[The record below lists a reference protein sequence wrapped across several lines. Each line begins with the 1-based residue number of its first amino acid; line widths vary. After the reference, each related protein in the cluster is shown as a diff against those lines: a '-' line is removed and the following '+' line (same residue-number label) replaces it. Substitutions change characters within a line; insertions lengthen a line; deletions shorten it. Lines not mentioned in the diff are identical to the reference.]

1 MSSLLPFIVIGI
13 ATGAVYGL
21 AGTGLVL
28 TYKTSGIFNFA
39 YGSIAAISV
48 FVFYWLH
55 DEHGMA
61 WPLAAV
67 LCVLVLAPIEGLLLE
82 LLARALEPVGAM
94 LKVVATVG
102 LLLIVLGAGTLW
114 YGNNT
119 SSFPAFLP
127 TSTVRMLG
135 VNVQWQQIIVV
146 IVAVVASG
154 ILFWFFRFVRMGV
167 AMRGVVDNPDLVS
180 MTGESPARVRRWAWI
195 IGTVF
200 AAMAGLLLA
209 PSLPLDALIITMLVV
224 QAFGAAAIGYF
235 SSLPLTFIG
244 GLVVGVAAAVATKY
258 TASVTW
264 LSGLAEGLPF
274 ILLFIVLVVTP
285 RARLVE
291 RRVTRALQVHRPWYA
306 PTRVRLATAVVIT
319 VVLLFLP
326 KMVGFNLSVWSE
338 ALVYVIIFLSLG
350 LLVRTSGQLSLCHLA
365 FAAVGAAA
373 FGHFTDDW
381 HIPWLLAILLAG
393 LIAVP
398 VGALIAIP
406 AIRLSGVFLA
416 LATLG
421 FGVLLEQM
429 IYTTNLMFG
438 PTSSGIPAPRP
449 DVSLWGWHLSTDT
462 GFYYVLLLFAVA
474 TVAVV
479 MAIQRG
485 RLGRLLGGLADS
497 PMALET
503 HGATTN
509 VVRILLF
516 CISAAI
522 ASVAGALLATVFHYG
537 VGSNYASFE
546 SLTLVALVIISIGG
560 DPWYAVI
567 AAAGFAIVPGYVT
580 VSNIS
585 TYLEILFG
593 VFATIYAMTGGK
605 VPEVPARVRAV
616 LDWIGGRAPEAVA
629 PAALALAGAGAGAGV
644 AAPVG
649 TPQGDGRRGGDG
661 AAPARVAAAG
671 QRQIPTATA
680 GAGRTAAGTPA
691 GRSGLEVRQLAVHFG
706 GVRAVQDV
714 SLRAPTGRI
723 TGLVGPNGA
732 GKTTTFNACS
742 GLVRPT
748 SGRIVLHGTD
758 VTRLGPAGRARLG
771 LGRTF
776 QRAEL
781 FNSLSVRENVELG
794 REASLAGGN
803 PVAQLMARRGEK
815 ALVRRAVDDAIEL
828 TGIGPLAKLQAGLLP
843 TGQRRVVELARVLAG
858 PFDLLLLDEPSAGL
872 DGTETHRFGEILGE
886 VVGERGLGILLVEHD
901 MELVRQVCEVIY
913 VLDFGRLIFEGG
925 PDEMLAS
932 DVVRSAYLGTG
943 RVEEAVAEEAM
954 TAGAVAEELTS

>member
-306 PTRVRLATAVVIT
+306 PTRVRLATGLVLT

-326 KMVGFNLSVWSE
+326 KLVGFNLSVWSE
-338 ALVYVIIFLSLG
+338 ALVFVIVFLSLG

-462 GFYYVLLLFAVA
+462 GFYYVLLLFAGA

-567 AAAGFAIVPGYVT
+567 AAVGFAVVPGYLT

-593 VFATIYAMTGGK
+593 VFATMYAMNGGK

-616 LDWIGGRAPEAVA
+616 LDRIGGRAPAA
-629 PAALALAGAGAGAGV
+629 APPAALALAAAGAGAPDV
-644 AAPVG
+644 V
-649 TPQGDGRRGGDG
+649 T
-661 AAPARVAAAG
+661 AAAG
-671 QRQIPTATA
+671 GPLDNGRA
-680 GAGRTAAGTPA
+680 GAGGTVTPRAAADGRSDLARRDAGEPAPPPA

-714 SLRAPTGRI
+714 SLQAPTGRI

-758 VTRLGPAGRARLG
+758 VTRLGPAGRARRG

-794 REASLAGGN
+794 REASLAGGS

-828 TGIGPLAKLQAGLLP
+828 TGIGPLAELQAGLLT
-843 TGQRRVVELARVLAG
+843 TGQRRMVELARVLAG

-886 VVGERGLGILLVEHD
+886 VVAERGVGILLVEHD

-932 DVVRSAYLGTG
+932 EVVRAAYLGTG
-943 RVEEAVAEEAM
+943 RVGEAGGEETMA
-954 TAGAVAEELTS
+954 AGAVAEELTS